1 MGLRLNRTG
10 HLAFPL
16 LIVAT
21 LVVGSARDTSAS
33 PASDQAALDGI
44 VADGVAAGLP
54 GVVLAAQRTGEDE
67 VVSGAGVS
75 SRERGT
81 PLAATDRFRIY
92 SITKTFTAVVVLQLV
107 EEERLSLDETVLAAL
122 PAAAETGIPHLDTIT
137 VRQLLDHT
145 SGIYDY
151 ADETDSPFYVDAFF
165 GENADWSKVWTP
177 WELLAYAN
185 GARHAP
191 YFAPGEDF
199 HYSNTNYI
207 LLGLIVEQ
215 VTGNAF
221 GDELQTRIFAPL
233 GLTSTSLPAG
243 AELPAGLVDGYHVI
257 EGELVNVSALNTSWV
272 WAAGGIVSTAADV
285 LHFADALFAGRLL
298 GPALQREMMPPAT
311 GNPEGSVGPGLF
323 GGETVHGPAIEND
336 GGSAGFLSQMTYY
349 PETGVTV
356 VAVTNIYPADDAPF
370 AKVIDDATTVMMA
383 E

>member
-33 PASDQAALDGI
+33 PASDQAASDGI

-191 YFAPGEDF
+191 YFAPRVI
-199 HYSNTNYI
+199 SSP
-207 LLGLIVEQ
+207 
-215 VTGNAF
+215 GN
-221 GDELQTRIFAPL
+221 R
-233 GLTSTSLPAG
+233 
-243 AELPAGLVDGYHVI
+243 
-257 EGELVNVSALNTSWV
+257 W
-272 WAAGGIVSTAADV
+272 
-285 LHFADALFAGRLL
+285 
-298 GPALQREMMPPAT
+298 
-311 GNPEGSVGPGLF
+311 
-323 GGETVHGPAIEND
+323 
-336 GGSAGFLSQMTYY
+336 
-349 PETGVTV
+349 
-356 VAVTNIYPADDAPF
+356 
-370 AKVIDDATTVMMA
+370 
-383 E
+383 